1 MSAVK
6 LGVNL
11 LKALPLGDTEHLD
24 AIKNAG
30 FDAFFTDSCNRERSL
45 FWAEEAAKR
54 GLVLQSFHAPFGSV
68 HKIWQ
73 DGDEGEQILRELE
86 GCVINASESGV
97 GIVVLHPFIGF
108 KDHSPTKI
116 GEERFLRLAR
126 LARDKGIRLAFEN
139 VEGEEYLEAVMT
151 MGLTD
156 TVGFCWDSGHEMCY
170 NRGRD
175 RLALYGDRLFATH
188 INDNRGISSPDGE
201 ISPVDDLHLVPFD
214 GAIDWEEAVSRL
226 KKCGFNGPLML
237 ELKPGN
243 RMGDPAHQYYS
254 TLSPQEFYELGAQRG
269 KRLVRMLEEQ

>member
-11 LKALPLGDTEHLD
+11 CKALPLGDTEHLD

-86 GCVINASESGV
+86 GCVINAWESGV

-126 LARDKGIRLAFEN
+126 LARDKGIRLATYAARCIEN
-139 VEGEEYLEAVMT
+139 ATLSQMSFWLRKELPIGEL
-151 MGLTD
+151 
-156 TVGFCWDSGHEMCY
+156 
-170 NRGRD
+170 
-175 RLALYGDRLFATH
+175 
-188 INDNRGISSPDGE
+188 P
-201 ISPVDDLHLVPFD
+201 
-214 GAIDWEEAVSRL
+214 SRL
-226 KKCGFNGPLML
+226 RKICI
-237 ELKPGN
+237 
-243 RMGDPAHQYYS
+243 
-254 TLSPQEFYELGAQRG
+254 
-269 KRLVRMLEEQ
+269 